1 MPTFIFLIYPHFLR
15 LPDSKTRTQK
25 LLRKLHSIFL
35 TGLNPVNMP
44 TYPTK
49 LVALKTVLLFLWKS
63 KFTVKGFSSSV
74 ITQVLLFIF
83 HLKKTNV
90 GDIKDRDGV
99 ERRHYIGAACLCLGL
114 AMESKMTS
122 TLQSSCLNLPKAG
135 ITGLRFHVWLIGAFF
150 ACSLRTNIN
159 KIFMSVLWFG
169 SGTVPQRLMCSR
181 PSPQCTKLQR

>member
-1 MPTFIFLIYPHFLR
+1 
-15 LPDSKTRTQK
+15 
-25 LLRKLHSIFL
+25 
-35 TGLNPVNMP
+35 MP

-99 ERRHYIGAACLCLGL
+99 ERRHYIGAACLCLDL
-114 AMESKMTS
+114 AMKSKMTS
-122 TLQSSCLNLPKAG
+122 TLQSSCIDLPRAG
-135 ITGLRFHVWLIGAFF
+135 ITGLRFHVWLISALF
-150 ACSLRTNIN
+150 ACSLTTNFN

-169 SGTVPQRLMCSR
+169 SEMSLKGSFVQGPVLNALKFRGEALGR
-181 PSPQCTKLQR
+181 DRVINPLGG

>member
-1 MPTFIFLIYPHFLR
+1 
-15 LPDSKTRTQK
+15 
-25 LLRKLHSIFL
+25 
-35 TGLNPVNMP
+35 MP

-99 ERRHYIGAACLCLGL
+99 ERRHYIGAACLCLDL
-114 AMESKMTS
+114 AMKSKMTS
-122 TLQSSCLNLPKAG
+122 TLQSSCIDLPRAG
-135 ITGLRFHVWLIGAFF
+135 ITGLRFHV
-150 ACSLRTNIN
+150 
-159 KIFMSVLWFG
+159 
-169 SGTVPQRLMCSR
+169 
-181 PSPQCTKLQR
+181 

>member
-1 MPTFIFLIYPHFLR
+1 
-15 LPDSKTRTQK
+15 
-25 LLRKLHSIFL
+25 
-35 TGLNPVNMP
+35 MP

-150 ACSLRTNIN
+150 ACSLRTNVN

-169 SGTVPQRLMCSR
+169 SELSLKGSCVQGPVPSAQNFRDKALGHDR
-181 PSPQCTKLQR
+181 VINPLVG

>member
-1 MPTFIFLIYPHFLR
+1 
-15 LPDSKTRTQK
+15 
-25 LLRKLHSIFL
+25 
-35 TGLNPVNMP
+35 MP

-63 KFTVKGFSSSV
+63 KFTVKGFNSSV

-99 ERRHYIGAACLCLGL
+99 ERRHYIGAACLCLSL

-122 TLQSSCLNLPKAG
+122 TLQSSCLDLPRAG
-135 ITGLRFHVWLIGAFF
+135 ITGLRFHVWLIGALF
-150 ACSLRTNIN
+150 ACSLRTNLTRALWMCYGLDLKCPSKARVQGPVPKAPKFRGEGLELIGLIN
-159 KIFMSVLWFG
+159 PLVG
-169 SGTVPQRLMCSR
+169 
-181 PSPQCTKLQR
+181 

>member
-1 MPTFIFLIYPHFLR
+1 M
-15 LPDSKTRTQK
+15 DSQTVKPGHK
-25 LLRKLHSIFL
+25 LFRKLHNIFL

-63 KFTVKGFSSSV
+63 KFTVKGFNSSV
-74 ITQVLLFIF
+74 ITHVLLFIF

-99 ERRHYIGAACLCLGL
+99 ERRHYIGAACLCLSL

-122 TLQSSCLNLPKAG
+122 TLESSCLDLPRAG
-135 ITGLRFHVWLIGAFF
+135 ITGLRFHVWLIGALF
-150 ACSLRTNIN
+150 ACSLRTNFN
-159 KIFMSVLWFG
+159 KSFECVIVWIWN
-169 SGTVPQRLMCSR
+169 VPQRLVFKAQPPMHRSSEVR
-181 PSPQCTKLQR
+181 LWRW